1 MKRFT
6 TILCSIAF
14 AVFGIGLAM
23 YGIRTPNLDHTQTV
37 AAGTI
42 GLEKYAPLTTIQ
54 YSQLPQDLRL
64 DLAKNA
70 PTAEA
75 ITTEAVDTAMVDSLT
90 KRIAQLEQQKQVT
103 TVKWKRGPAPPPV
116 VKTKVIERHTT
127 DTIQV
132 PVYYLATQ
140 VDKKEGS
147 TGQCVPIYEVRKVDE
162 LCPQIINSSDSY
174 VNEHSSNAGD

>member
-103 TVKWKRGPAPPPV
+103 TVKWKRGPAPPPI
-116 VKTKVIERHTT
+116 VKTKVVELHTT

-140 VDKKEGS
+140 VGKEEP

-162 LCPQIINSSDSY
+162 LCPQIINSSSSH
-174 VNEHSSNAGD
+174 VNEHDSNAGD